1 MTQTIPQRML
11 DNHAGQVL
19 DGVERG
25 EDYIVT
31 RRGVPVARIVPLLM
45 SNSERIAQMEATGEI
60 EPNTA
65 RPQDFHMQPVS
76 VDTSWEELRSWD
88 KE

>member
-1 MTQTIPQRML
+1 MTTTIPQRML

-31 RRGVPVARIVPLLM
+31 RRGVPVARIVPLKL
-45 SNSERIAQMEATGEI
+45 SNAERIKQMEESGEVT
-60 EPNTA
+60 PNKK
-65 RPQDFHMQPVS
+65 RPQDLVFRPVK
-76 VDTSWEELRSWD
+76 VDATWDEMREWD
-88 KE
+88 KG